1 MEFKNYVINGV
12 EVKHREKEEAVL
24 MPTQFNER
32 EEYFRGA
39 WVTSLCDDFKPVP
52 DKEQMK
58 ANLLNV
64 LSYFEK
70 MNLNAIIFH
79 VRTNNNAFYKTK
91 YAPIDPRYGTYDSFD
106 EFDYLKWFIE
116 ECHNRGIEFHAWL
129 NPYRIKGAG
138 FPKEYKEEDIAKL
151 YSEYPLNPA
160 KDASNILLNDATG
173 AILNPCKEVV
183 QKHIIDV
190 CLELMENYNIDAIH
204 FDDYFYA
211 KMTEAN
217 EVLVEDDQKDYIEYI
232 KNNPMNNVT
241 RDLRKNEKEKEI
253 DFWEKEE
260 FDKFI
265 ECMNDPIQ
273 HAFFSTLYYMGLRK
287 GECQA
292 LTWNDVD
299 FNNKTITI
307 NKIVSHKHFKGEN
320 PITTPKTKNSYRTIS
335 MPDVLTGELR
345 VLYSIE
351 RDFKAFRED
360 SFVFGVNRWIPS
372 ETLRRT
378 LKKGIEKANVKY
390 ITIHGFRHSHASY
403 LINNMG
409 KNNYSDYDIAQ
420 RLGDTVETLHRV
432 YAHWFVKKDKEI
444 IDFMNKNE

>member
-1 MEFKNYVINGV
+1 MSVRKDEKTNTWYFYGKIYKNGKVVKNY
-12 EVKHREKEEAVL
+12 KK
-24 MPTQFNER
+24 
-32 EEYFRGA
+32 RG
-39 WVTSLCDDFKPVP
+39 F
-52 DKEQMK
+52 
-58 ANLLNV
+58 
-64 LSYFEK
+64 
-70 MNLNAIIFH
+70 
-79 VRTNNNAFYKTK
+79 KTK
-91 YAPIDPRYGTYDSFD
+91 RSAMNGETDYLRYYHESITYKNPPFD
-106 EFDYLKWFIE
+106 EL
-116 ECHNRGIEFHAWL
+116 L
-129 NPYRIKGAG
+129 
-138 FPKEYKEEDIAKL
+138 KEYLD
-151 YSEYPLNPA
+151 
-160 KDASNILLNDATG
+160 
-173 AILNPCKEVV
+173 
-183 QKHIIDV
+183 KHKTQVKSSTYI
-190 CLELMENYNIDAIH
+190 
-204 FDDYFYA
+204 
-211 KMTEAN
+211 AN
-217 EVLVEDDQKDYIEYI
+217 ESVYRKTPEWVKEDYQNQEILQKYINECDSKFSKRHVEKIYYCLNKLFRFGVDNEYI

-432 YAHWFVKKDKEI
+432 
-444 IDFMNKNE
+444 